1 MRIKEEDMK
10 ERREMAISSAFELFC
25 ERGIE
30 SVKMSQIA
38 KKSGISEATIYR
50 YFGNKEMLVLESFI
64 KSWDVIM
71 GNVDKIVVETPH
83 YALLSGYEQMQIWI
97 EGFRYLYQDSEE
109 FVLFSYEAKLYLLR
123 HGIKLD
129 KFQQE
134 ALMRTFRGSCIAA
147 LDKGKEDGSI
157 PVKEN
162 SEDLF
167 YAIWGTIRGYVV
179 KIVIYSKLYKENNP
193 WESRYRV
200 MKNGILS
207 ALRTGWSVPE
217 HEMP

>member
-1 MRIKEEDMK
+1 MRIKEEDM
-10 ERREMAISSAFELFC
+10 EQRRKIMICNAFKLFC

-30 SVKMSQIA
+30 SVKMSEIA

-50 YFGNKEMLVLESFI
+50 YFGNKEILVLESFI
-64 KSWDVIM
+64 SSWDTIM
-71 GNVDKIVVETPH
+71 GNVNKIVEGTPD
-83 YALLSGYEQMQIWI
+83 YDLLSGYEQMQIWI
-97 EGFRYLYQDSEE
+97 EGFRYLYQDSED

-129 KFQQE
+129 RFQQN
-134 ALMRTFRGSCIAA
+134 ALMQTFQGSCIAA

-157 PVKEN
+157 PVKED
-162 SEDLF
+162 SKDLF

-179 KIVIYSKLYKENNP
+179 KIVIYNKLYKENNP

-200 MKNGILS
+200 IKAGILS

-217 HEMP
+217 NKMP